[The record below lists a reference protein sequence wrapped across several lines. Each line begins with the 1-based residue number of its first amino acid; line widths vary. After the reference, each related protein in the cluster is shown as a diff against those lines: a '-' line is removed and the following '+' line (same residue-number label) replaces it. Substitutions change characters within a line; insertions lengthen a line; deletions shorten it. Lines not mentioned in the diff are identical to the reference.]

1 MTHQAD
7 DSSSM
12 KILIVD
18 DDKKLCRLVAD
29 YLEPMGYEVEAAH
42 NGNRGLEMACEG
54 NYHAVILDVMM
65 PQMDGFEVLKRLRRE
80 SDIPV
85 LMLTAR
91 GEETDRIVGLEMGAD
106 DYLPK
111 TFSSRELLARL
122 RAVTRRYALSERPVE
137 PESTDTAVVFG
148 NLHIE
153 ESSRSALIDTR
164 PLNLTPI
171 EYDLLI
177 RLAGSSG
184 RVLTRDQ
191 LLDAV
196 AGRDYEIFDRSIDV
210 HISSL
215 RRKLGEDP
223 CNPRF
228 IHTVR
233 TVGYMFKDPVRS
245 KLPPKQEMEWSKLK
259 SATMAPAFLKI
270 SLIGFSNPFS
280 VPSRPGTGIQAAWA
294 LGLPS

>member
-1 MTHQAD
+1 
-7 DSSSM
+7 M
-12 KILIVD
+12 KILMID

-29 YLEPMGYEVEAAH
+29 YLEPMGYEVASAH
-42 NGNRGLEMACEG
+42 DGVSGLEMARG
-54 NYHAVILDVMM
+54 DVFHAVILDVMM

-122 RAVTRRYALSERPVE
+122 RAVTRRYQVSERNAE
-137 PESTDTAVVFG
+137 TAVKDQELVFG
-148 NLHIE
+148 ELHIDINARTVRLNE
-153 ESSRSALIDTR
+153 KV
-164 PLNLTPI
+164 LNLTPI
-171 EYDLLI
+171 EYDLLAS
-177 RLAGSSG
+177 LAGAAG

-196 AGRDYEIFDRSIDV
+196 AGRSYEVFDRSIDV

-223 CNPRF
+223 RNPRF
-228 IHTVR
+228 IRTVR
-233 TVGYMFKDPVRS
+233 AVGYLFIA
-245 KLPPKQEMEWSKLK
+245 EEEET
-259 SATMAPAFLKI
+259 A
-270 SLIGFSNPFS
+270 
-280 VPSRPGTGIQAAWA
+280 
-294 LGLPS
+294 

>member
-1 MTHQAD
+1 
-7 DSSSM
+7 M
-12 KILIVD
+12 KILIID
-18 DDKKLCRLVAD
+18 DDTKLCRLVGD

-42 NGNRGLEMACEG
+42 NGLQGLERAQNG
-54 NYHAVILDVMM
+54 DYDAVILDVMM
-65 PQMDGFEVLKRLRRE
+65 PHMDGFEVLKRLRRE

-85 LMLTAR
+85 LMLTGR

-122 RAVTRRYALSERPVE
+122 RAVTRRHQVRTRRIAPV
-137 PESTDTAVVFG
+137 SDAKISVFG
-148 NLHIE
+148 NLEIE
-153 ESSRSALIDTR
+153 KSSRTVRLDAK

-171 EYDLLI
+171 EYDLLTS
-177 RLAGSSG
+177 LVGSAG

-196 AGRDYEIFDRSIDV
+196 SGRNYEVFDRSVDV

-223 CNPRF
+223 RNPRF
-228 IHTVR
+228 IKTVR
-233 TVGYMFKDPVRS
+233 TVGYMFKCPEDP
-245 KLPPKQEMEWSKLK
+245 P
-259 SATMAPAFLKI
+259 
-270 SLIGFSNPFS
+270 
-280 VPSRPGTGIQAAWA
+280 
-294 LGLPS
+294 

>member
-1 MTHQAD
+1 MTHRTEPPAD
-7 DSSSM
+7 L
-12 KILIVD
+12 KILMID

-29 YLEPMGYEVEAAH
+29 YLEPMGYTVVSAHDGAA
-42 NGNRGLEMACEG
+42 GLQMAREDDF
-54 NYHAVILDVMM
+54 HAVILDVMM
-65 PQMDGFEVLKRLRRE
+65 PQMDGFEVLKRLRRK

-122 RAVTRRYALSERPVE
+122 RAVTRRYKVTDRTTE
-137 PESTDTAVVFG
+137 PAAKGRELIFG
-148 NLHIE
+148 DLK
-153 ESSRSALIDTR
+153 IDKNARTVHLNKKT
-164 PLNLTPI
+164 LNLTPI
-171 EYDLLI
+171 EYDLLQS
-177 RLAGSSG
+177 LAKAAG

-196 AGRDYEIFDRSIDV
+196 AGRSYEVFDRSIDV

-223 CNPRF
+223 RNPRF
-228 IHTVR
+228 IRTVR
-233 TVGYMFKDPVRS
+233 AAGYLFIDGEDETP
-245 KLPPKQEMEWSKLK
+245 
-259 SATMAPAFLKI
+259 
-270 SLIGFSNPFS
+270 
-280 VPSRPGTGIQAAWA
+280 
-294 LGLPS
+294 